1 MTLRLLLDAS
11 TLASGFGGLAYR
23 GPSARLVEALLDQAL
38 EAVVCPTLIAE
49 QRRTLAKPYFAQRI
63 SDEQVDG
70 AIQDLLAVSV
80 LLSDPIDPPRV
91 LRDPD
96 DDYLLALAAA
106 GGMEAIVTG
115 DKDLLEHPGI
125 QPPAITARQAV
136 KQLGL

>member
-11 TLASGFGGLAYR
+11 TLASGFAGLAYR
-23 GPSARLVEALLDQAL
+23 GPSARLVEGLLDQAL

-49 QRRTLAKPYFAQRI
+49 LRRTLAKPYFAQRI

-96 DDYLLALAAA
+96 DDYLLALASA
-106 GGMEAIVTG
+106 GGVEMIVTG
-115 DKDLLEHPGI
+115 DRDLLDHPGLV
-125 QPPAITARQAV
+125 PPAITARQAV